1 MKMSDFASMLA
12 SFKSNAVVPG
22 PASSSKPS
30 SLPRSASTNQQRKRP
45 HPDPDK
51 DYATDNNTVGH
62 NMNAGPSFPSMHAS
76 VRNRDEK
83 CGRDGGG
90 FELSFLVIGAQKAG
104 TSWLHSLLQKCSH
117 SRISLPMERKEV
129 HFWDWHYRKGFQWYI
144 RQFDFTREKV
154 MSNKS
159 HNNDTL
165 YGEITPCY
173 IVLPPSTISEIS
185 QCFPKL
191 KLVFIARDMV
201 DRVWS
206 AMIMELRDQTM
217 GRSPGEFAD
226 GVVPDGAGRKSRSV
240 MSVAQQRRLQ
250 QQSLPSSQSD
260 AYFLERLR
268 SETHTSRSDYA
279 NHLRHWYT
287 HFPAKNIL
295 IIDYR
300 EIEKNPRGVLIAVL
314 THIGIEEAEARA
326 HIMNLHDE
334 EVRQRVNAATTNSA
348 DTMQSS
354 SSSLSQE
361 LLSHRPSLKNKIH
374 EYVRP
379 FVVDFNSMLKKQ
391 GYTWRLNE

>member
-1 MKMSDFASMLA
+1 M
-12 SFKSNAVVPG
+12 
-22 PASSSKPS
+22 
-30 SLPRSASTNQQRKRP
+30 
-45 HPDPDK
+45 
-51 DYATDNNTVGH
+51 
-62 NMNAGPSFPSMHAS
+62 
-76 VRNRDEK
+76 RNRHEEK
-83 CGRDGGG
+83 KCSRDGG

-104 TSWLHSLLQKCSH
+104 TSWLHSLLQKCNH
-117 SRISLPMERKEV
+117 SRISLPMEQKEV

-144 RQFDFTREKV
+144 RQFNFPTHKKKV
-154 MSNKS
+154 MSSKQDLDRGAS
-159 HNNDTL
+159 STTNNFNDNNTL

-173 IVLPPSTISEIS
+173 IVLPPETISEIFH
-185 QCFPKL
+185 CFPKL
-191 KLVFIARDMV
+191 KLIFIARDMV

-206 AMIMELRDQTM
+206 AMIMELRDQNM

-226 GVVPDGAGRKSRSV
+226 GGVVLEDDTKIAKKVLLAKEGTRRSSSV

-250 QQSLPSSQSD
+250 HQSLPSSQSD
-260 AYFLERLR
+260 AYFIERLR

-279 NHLRHWYT
+279 THLRHWYM

-314 THIGIEEAEARA
+314 AHIGLEEAEARG
-326 HIMNLHDE
+326 HVMNLHDE
-334 EVRQRVNAATTNSA
+334 DVRQRVNAATTTSA
-348 DTMQSS
+348 DTIQSS
-354 SSSLSQE
+354 SSSSSSSQE

-379 FVVDFNSMLKKQ
+379 FAVDFNLMLEEQ